1 MTRKEQ
7 LNHLQAYQELLK
19 DLQDQLS
26 GPLAVSLEANDREVH
41 LRRISELQS
50 VLVQLKV
57 SFSRMSPFAMDLSA
71 EQTKVKK
78 KLHGSIV
85 RAVITSVRIMHQ
97 SLALFRQE
105 LDGHEARLKQ
115 EGIFVDFSVAQKQLA
130 LLEDVFKRLG
140 SKKLYEQDQ
149 GLIQEQWDRCHRLQT
164 KAAKALGELHASL
177 KTQRGKKN
185 E

>member
-1 MTRKEQ
+1 
-7 LNHLQAYQELLK
+7 
-19 DLQDQLS
+19 
-26 GPLAVSLEANDREVH
+26 
-41 LRRISELQS
+41 
-50 VLVQLKV
+50 
-57 SFSRMSPFAMDLSA
+57 
-71 EQTKVKK
+71 
-78 KLHGSIV
+78 
-85 RAVITSVRIMHQ
+85 
-97 SLALFRQE
+97 